1 MVQIDGE
8 IGLVAGPAGPS
19 PAVGRPG
26 IFEGAEGIATLTSR
40 GSAPIRRRFLKWT
53 RFWTPATAT

>member
-8 IGLVAGPAGPS
+8 IGIVAGPAGPS

-26 IFEGAEGIATLTSR
+26 IFDGAEGIATLTSR
-40 GSAPIRRRFLKWT
+40 GSTPIRRRFLKWT
-53 RFWTPATAT
+53 RF